1 MRKAQIYKIALT
13 IVVAGALTG
22 CFLSAEEEKKK
33 KQIHPNV
40 LILMSDNHSWN
51 HLGSYHDPVVK
62 TPHIDR
68 LADKGIRFTNAFCD
82 APSCTPAR
90 AAMLTGQHIWRLE
103 EGANL
108 WGTLSSKFPVYP
120 EMLEDAG
127 YLVGHE
133 GKGWGPG
140 NFEAGGRERN
150 PAGEKYES
158 FKEFLEKRK
167 PGQPFNYWFSSRNP
181 HRPYDQDPQKAGI
194 NPDSVRVPPYL
205 PDNDIVR
212 RDIADYYA
220 EVQVFDEE
228 VGSFIE
234 LLEEVGEIE
243 NTIIIVCS
251 DNGWQMPRGLANLY
265 EFGTKIPM
273 IISTPESS
281 AGRVVSDFIS
291 LNDLAPTFLDLAD
304 ISVPKEM
311 TAKSLVPIIKSEK
324 NLKIDPD
331 RDFMVTARERHAFA
345 REGGAGYGGRS
356 IITEDFL
363 YIRNY
368 EAEQWP
374 AGDPPL
380 YGDVDAHMMHYP
392 SPTKMYFLENRQK
405 EGVKELFDLAFEK
418 RPVEELYD
426 LSKDPYQMNNVAN
439 LEVYIET
446 KKRLANKLH
455 QYLLATDDPR
465 VTGGDMKWIG
475 SEYFLPRDKK
485 PTPSKPA
492 QQRLNLEEQYNYVD
506 EE

>member
-1 MRKAQIYKIALT
+1 MISAL
-13 IVVAGALTG
+13 AG
-22 CFLSAEEEKKK
+22 CMINSATEKER
-33 KQIHPNV
+33 QQSHLNV

-62 TPHIDR
+62 TPNIDR
-68 LADKGIRFTNAFCD
+68 LADRGIKFTNAFCD

-108 WGTLSSKFPVYP
+108 WGTLPSKYPVYP
-120 EMLEDAG
+120 EMLENAG
-127 YLVGHE
+127 YFVGHQ

-140 NFEAGGRERN
+140 NYEAGGRDRN
-150 PAGEKYES
+150 PAGDKYES
-158 FKEFLEKRK
+158 FREFLSKRK
-167 PGQPFNYWFSSRNP
+167 KGQPFNYWFSSQNP
-181 HRPYDQDPQKAGI
+181 HRPYDQNAEKAGI

-220 EVQVFDEE
+220 EVEDFDKE
-228 VGSFIE
+228 VGSFLGI
-234 LLEEVGEIE
+234 LEEMGEIE

-291 LNDLAPTFLDLAD
+291 LNDLAPTFLELAN
-304 ISVPKEM
+304 IPIPEEM
-311 TAKSLVPIIKSEK
+311 TAKSLAPIIQSKK
-324 NLKIDPD
+324 NLKIDPE
-331 RDFMVTARERHAFA
+331 RDFMVTARERHAFV

-356 IITEDFL
+356 IITDDFL

-368 EAEQWP
+368 EPEQWP

-380 YGDVDAHMMHYP
+380 YGDVDAHMLHYP
-392 SPTKMYFLENRQK
+392 SPTKMFLLENRQK
-405 EGVKELFDLAFEK
+405 RAVKELFDLAFEK
-418 RPVEELYD
+418 RPTEELYD
-426 LSKDPYQMNNVAN
+426 LSKDPYQMKNVAN
-439 LEVYIET
+439 LPIYYET
-446 KKRLANKLH
+446 QKRLSDKLY
-455 QYLLATDDPR
+455 QYLLATEDPR
-465 VTGGDMKWIG
+465 VVGGEMKWIE
-475 SEYFLPRDKK
+475 SEYFFPSDKK
-485 PTPSKPA
+485 PTPSKSA
-492 QQRLNLEEQYNYVD
+492 QEKLNLKEIYIYLD